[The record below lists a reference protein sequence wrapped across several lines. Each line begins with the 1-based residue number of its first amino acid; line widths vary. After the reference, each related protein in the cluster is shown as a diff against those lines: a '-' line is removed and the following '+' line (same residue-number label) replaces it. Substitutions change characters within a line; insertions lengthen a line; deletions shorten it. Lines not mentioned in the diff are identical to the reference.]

1 MITYSSSKKI
11 RIFEE
16 KIMDD
21 KTISLQYNTFRW
33 GPLLVKIKVEEEMLD
48 LFLKEGKASQKDM
61 SSRLAG
67 VLNKEVEFRDRRL
80 FVNFFSNMFNLYADA
95 QFKWNAGK
103 GNSREHYKQQYS
115 LDALWCNFQGAGDFN
130 PPHDH
135 GGALSWVI
143 FLQIPEELKEEN
155 KKYEGR
161 SAGPGGITFIYSE
174 GPKPAITHHSF
185 FPEEGDMFIFPAW
198 LKHWVFPFKSNCT
211 RISVS
216 GNVDDS
222 IKLKHLEQFNKNNE
236 KQKT

>member
-1 MITYSSSKKI
+1 
-11 RIFEE
+11 
-16 KIMDD
+16 MDN
-21 KTISLQYNTFRW
+21 KTKALQYNMFRW
-33 GPLLVKIKVEEEMLD
+33 GPLLVRVTVEKEMLD

-67 VLNKEVEFRDRRL
+67 ILNKEVEFRDRKL
-80 FVNFFSNMFNLYADA
+80 FEKFFSNMFNLYADA
-95 QFKWNAGK
+95 QFKWNAEK
-103 GNSREHYKQQYS
+103 GNSREYYKQQYS
-115 LDALWCNFQGAGDFN
+115 LDALWCNFQSPGDFN

-155 KKYEGR
+155 KKYKGR
-161 SAGPGGITFIYSE
+161 SAGPGGITFIYAE
-174 GPKPAITHHSF
+174 GPKTAITHHSF

-216 GNVDDS
+216 GNVEDS
-222 IKLKHLEQFNKNNE
+222 IKIKSLQQLNKNNE

>member
-1 MITYSSSKKI
+1 
-11 RIFEE
+11 
-16 KIMDD
+16 MDN
-21 KTISLQYNTFRW
+21 KTKALQYNMFRW
-33 GPLLVKIKVEEEMLD
+33 GPLLVRVTVEKEMLD

-61 SSRLAG
+61 GVKLAG
-67 VLNKEVEFRDRRL
+67 VLNKQVEFRDRKL
-80 FVNFFSNMFNLYADA
+80 FEKFFSNMFNLYADA
-95 QFKWNAGK
+95 QFKCNEEK
-103 GNSREHYKQQYS
+103 GNSREYYKQQYS
-115 LDALWCNFQGAGDFN
+115 LDALWCNFQSPGDFN

-155 KKYEGR
+155 KKYKGR
-161 SAGPGGITFIYSE
+161 SAGPGGITFIYAE
-174 GPKPAITHHSF
+174 GPKTAITHHSF

-216 GNVDDS
+216 GNVEDS
-222 IKLKHLEQFNKNNE
+222 IKIKSLQQLNKNNE